1 MLCIVDLFVIIYKKL
16 MQLLITTTVNHLD
29 KGSRT
34 EKFTAVNVGI
44 ITLRELMR
52 I

>member
-16 MQLLITTTVNHLD
+16 MQLLITTTINHLD

-34 EKFTAVNVGI
+34 EKFTAVNKFVSHDKLI
-44 ITLRELMR
+44 NE
-52 I
+52 